1 MVLQP
6 PGCGRVG
13 HRHNTPNRKGRHAK
27 RAVPLVFAALRRF
40 ATARRLVL
48 GG

>member
-6 PGCGRVG
+6 TGCGRVG
-13 HRHNTPNRKGRHAK
+13 HRHNTRNREGRPRQ
-27 RAVPLVFAALRRF
+27 RAVPLVFTSPRRLH
-40 ATARRLVL
+40 TTRRLVL